1 MIIET
6 ERLTLR
12 PLTLDDAPTVQELFD
27 DPSNHRA
34 APVCALPFPAGR
46 RGKWIREVK
55 DDLTF
60 GCVGREED
68 TMGVLGGFVGL
79 HLEPGNRAQIGGWC
93 GKQFRHNGYAV
104 EAGRAVVRYGYEVL
118 GLKTIYALRKGRL
131 WVASP
136 EAAGRHLPLRHE
148 PDGWHILDP
157 IEEETSRDRNRVA
170 RTGQLRRSLS
180 AGARRGRGSARGR
193 PRLPSR

>member
-1 MIIET
+1 VIIET

-12 PLTLDDAPTVQELFD
+12 PLTLDDAPTIQELFD
-27 DPSNHRA
+27 DPSIA
-34 APVCALPFPAGR
+34 EQLPSVRYPLPPDGAER
-46 RGKWIREVK
+46 WIREVQ
-55 DDLTF
+55 DDVTF

-148 PDGWHILDP
+148 PDGWHILDTVA
-157 IEEETSRDRNRVA
+157 EEDEPDRGRVA
-170 RTGQLRRSLS
+170 RTRQLRGLFRRS
-180 AGARRGRGSARGR
+180 
-193 PRLPSR
+193 

>member
-1 MIIET
+1 MSGSLDAVIIET

-12 PLTLDDAPTVQELFD
+12 PLTLDDAPTIQELFD
-27 DPSNHRA
+27 DPSIA
-34 APVCALPFPAGR
+34 EQLPSVRYPLPPDGAER
-46 RGKWIREVK
+46 WIREVQE
-55 DDLTF
+55 DVTF

-118 GLKTIYALRKGRL
+118 GLKTIYALRKGSAMGCLAGGRR
-131 WVASP
+131 
-136 EAAGRHLPLRHE
+136 AAPAAPPRPR
-148 PDGWHILDP
+148 
-157 IEEETSRDRNRVA
+157 RVA
-170 RTGQLRRSLS
+170 HPRHRRRGGRAGPRPGRANPAASVLFRRS
-180 AGARRGRGSARGR
+180 
-193 PRLPSR
+193 